1 MNKGKRFTERM
12 KFNGV
17 KYEDRGDCNII
28 CYHDSDENDPIDE
41 MAIRLCE
48 LEDMLDDGELVSKDW
63 HDEQVLHA
71 ENVIEEQ
78 KAEIEKLLCKN
89 AELEVRCEGVL
100 TDYYAQSK
108 TCDEQRVEIE
118 RLKDENCHDYHCMH
132 LAQQEKAELQKQVDE
147 LSKENAR
154 LDKNVKWFQEKIEN
168 GELVSKQAIKDTA
181 KEILSEIGKE
191 PCEHH
196 YLNWDCEWFDKICKK
211 YGVEVE

>member
-28 CYHDSDENDPIDE
+28 CYPDSDENDPIDE

-63 HDEQVLHA
+63 HDEQVGHA
-71 ENVIEEQ
+71 ELVIEEQ

-100 TDYYAQSK
+100 KDYYTQSK
-108 TCDEQRVEIE
+108 TCDEQRLEIE
-118 RLKDENCHDYHCMH
+118 RLKNALCDKIKRNE
-132 LAQQEKAELQKQVDE
+132 ELIAAWQKQVTELKDE
-147 LSKENAR
+147 RQTLV
-154 LDKNVKWFQEKIEN
+154 DKYNKSDEAVDYWCEKY
-168 GELVSKQAIKDTA
+168 KQAVKDTA
-181 KEILSEIGKE
+181 KKVLDELSDKIVGYTENWVWEEILSMA
-191 PCEHH
+191 
-196 YLNWDCEWFDKICKK
+196 KK